1 MRGRRTKGGMH
12 YSEEDRR
19 DIVTR
24 AADMGLKRAARM
36 YGVSE
41 ASIKSWRSD
50 LGIEPKQQDC
60 QTMGGSMDRYFCR
73 SCEHGCA
80 HRSTFTGCTYILD
93 TGEHRPHKNGW
104 CLGFEPKP
112 GTHQSKIE
120 AYRRETAK
128 HEEDDSED
136 DDGME
141 KALDDMIISKEQGY
155 TAEEKARVLEYAEEH
170 GKDATLRYFNIS
182 KVTYYNWKKAADAA
196 AINSE
201 PVYRK
206 LTAEDM
212 PDVPDNDIGEI
223 AETLPESEEKAGTWD
238 DWDKDVAAQ
247 LRERIGELERQAERY
262 RRALDILEGV

>member
-1 MRGRRTKGGMH
+1 MRGRRTKDGMH

-41 ASIKSWRSD
+41 ASIKKWRSD

-73 SCEHGCA
+73 SCEHGCG

-104 CLGFEPKP
+104 CLGFRPKD
-112 GTHQSKIE
+112 GTHRSTIE

-141 KALDDMIISKEQGY
+141 KPDDMIISKKQGY
-155 TAEEKARVLEYAEEH
+155 TAEEKARVLEYAAEH
-170 GKDATLRYFNIS
+170 SVQEAVEYF
-182 KVTYYNWKKAADAA
+182 KVSDVSIFKWRKELC
-196 AINSE
+196 E
-201 PVYRK
+201 PVGYRK
-206 LTAEDM
+206 LTAEDV
-212 PDVPDNDIGEI
+212 PDVPDNDIGGI
-223 AETLPESEEKAGTWD
+223 AETLPEPVEKVGTWD
-238 DWDKDVAAQ
+238 DWDEDIAAQ
-247 LRERIGELERQAERY
+247 LRERIGELERQTERY